1 MIFIFSVENKKFNF
15 SENNRLEKTDN
26 NKSIE
31 EGVTSFCGFINYA
44 QLVNETVTHIDIY
57 ITLQIHSVEHSYGLG
72 GESLRETFTICI
84 MHRSLL
90 AV

>member
-57 ITLQIHSVEHSYGLG
+57 IYISMY
-72 GESLRETFTICI
+72 ICFFSKYI
-84 MHRSLL
+84 YIYIWLDFPKGAR
-90 AV
+90 

>member
-44 QLVNETVTHIDIY
+44 QLVNETVTHIEIY
-57 ITLQIHSVEHSYGLG
+57 ILRKSYTITIVPVLPNSVISV
-72 GESLRETFTICI
+72 SLAFANRLFTV
-84 MHRSLL
+84 LL
-90 AV
+90 